1 MRQLVGSRMKTA
13 LSTPAA
19 SRTRRSPR
27 AKRTL
32 TRFHPVDYDRGRGI
46 DVQRLL
52 AVIGVRVHQRTHNR
66 RGFAPGFLR
75 DDPVGALVP
84 AKPLAVAEDCV
95 APRPLA
101 RATGFSM

>member
-1 MRQLVGSRMKTA
+1 MRQLVGSRVKTA

-46 DVQRLL
+46 DVQRPS
-52 AVIGVRVHQRTHNR
+52 GSD
-66 RGFAPGFLR
+66 RGACAPA
-75 DDPVGALVP
+75 DAQ
-84 AKPLAVAEDCV
+84 
-95 APRPLA
+95 
-101 RATGFSM
+101 